1 MPALSRPAATL
12 PGEADI
18 LANVLAHLSDY
29 SAKLVYADWLEDR
42 DDPRGPL
49 LREFVTAYLA
59 GRTLPDVTSAPE
71 PWRDLVGITLID
83 KAQESLARHTNTL
96 LRLARPAIRL
106 DISSEPTR
114 EEAIPVGSS
123 KVGGSPDMPQD
134 VEWPVWEILGERRTH
149 TFRAQINLADVSSSP
164 VARELP
170 SSGLLSFFQ
179 EDDATSRDSTGGW
192 QVFHFRE
199 PSHLLRR
206 APPAELDVWNQ
217 VKPHSVA
224 FTEMLT
230 LPDSDDSPYSH
241 ELALNEEEKYDTY
254 SALSSEYFQ
263 SHLLGYPRQIHCRVE
278 EGTEDRLLL
287 QLAPGHIWYFT
298 IKEDDLRQQRFDRVG
313 FDWEK

>member
-1 MPALSRPAATL
+1 MPAFSNPSAIL

-29 SAKLVYADWLEDR
+29 TAKLVYADWLEDR

-49 LREFVTAYLA
+49 LREFVNAYLA

-71 PWRDLVGITLID
+71 PWCDLVGITLID
-83 KAQESLARHTNTL
+83 KSQESLARHTNTL
-96 LRLARPAIRL
+96 LRLARPALRL
-106 DISSEPTR
+106 DISPEPIR
-114 EEAIPVGSS
+114 EDEIPVGSS

-134 VEWPVWEILGERRTH
+134 VEWPVWEILGERRSH
-149 TFRAQINLADVSSSP
+149 TFHVQINLADIASSP

-179 EDDATSRDSTGGW
+179 EDAATLRDCTGGW
-192 QVFHFRE
+192 RVFHFRDPSQLFRRE
-199 PSHLLRR
+199 P
-206 APPAELDVWNQ
+206 PVDLDAW
-217 VKPHSVA
+217 KRETTHSIA

-230 LPDSDDSPYSH
+230 LPDSDDSPYSQ
-241 ELALNEEEKYDTY
+241 ELGLNGEEKDDTY

-263 SHLLGYPRQIHCRVE
+263 SHLLGYPRQIHYRVE
-278 EGTEDRLLL
+278 EGKEDRLLL
-287 QLAPGHIWYFT
+287 QLATGHIWYFR

-313 FDWEK
+313 FDWER